1 MEPIS
6 LIMGLGT
13 AISGAMSAIGGHQQG
28 RAQTD
33 AANQAAQ
40 NRYRDAL
47 KMRQYTFEKERG
59 LYNQQVAD
67 YRAGLLESEQALR
80 RGFTAIDRR
89 AAERIGAARFAGQ
102 QNLISDIQAQGQ
114 LAGLQPGGSA
124 DRARAMAIGAAGRR
138 DALIADNLLRARF
151 GDIQAGRD
159 LTMQANT
166 YRRKLFSAL
175 PMAPTMA
182 PMPSAPIM
190 QQGPSALSLIGGL
203 GTAAMSGLSAG
214 ISAENMFGGA
224 GFEGSK
230 ALDDATFGKIGS
242 GSPLGNAYK
251 NFLKG

>member
-1 MEPIS
+1 MVLPV
-6 LIMGLGT
+6 LFGLAT
-13 AISGAMSAIGGHQQG
+13 AATGAMSAIGQYQQG

-80 RGFTAIDRR
+80 RGFTAIDKR

-203 GTAAMSGLSAG
+203 GSAALGGITAGMSMSSMMA
-214 ISAENMFGGA
+214 GGA
-224 GFEGSK
+224 GGTGQAQ
-230 ALDDATFGKIGS
+230 ALVQGRDV
-242 GSPLGNAYK
+242 PLSQMPAGMA
-251 NFLKG
+251 FP